1 MAEPAVRKTIPTD
14 IDQPESRPD
23 PIDVYVGQRLRL
35 RRMLISMS
43 QEKLGE
49 AVGLTF
55 QQIQK
60 YERGA
65 NRIGASRLYR
75 MAQILGI
82 PVSYF
87 YSELPTQTLVGTP
100 GFAEAGQTPL
110 QDDSMMVQSDLLHRR
125 ETLDLV
131 RAYYKTDLKQRRKI
145 LDLIKAMAVA
155 STLDRAASEE

>member
-1 MAEPAVRKTIPTD
+1 MAERAAKKPITLDSDLT
-14 IDQPESRPD
+14 ESKPD
-23 PIDVYVGQRLRL
+23 PIDVYVGQRLRV
-35 RRMLISMS
+35 RRMLIGMS

-87 YSELPTQTLVGTP
+87 YSELPAHAMAGTTTMP
-100 GFAEAGQTPL
+100 ETPPAL
-110 QDDSMMVQSDLLHRR
+110 AQDDSVLVQSDLLTRR
-125 ETLDLV
+125 ETLELV
-131 RAYYKTDLKQRRKI
+131 RAFYKTDPKQRRKI
-145 LDLIKAMAVA
+145 LDLIKAIAVVSSMDKVSA
-155 STLDRAASEE
+155 PE